1 MFLHEIYNA
10 TCVKYFLIYKDK
22 EEVKERVIHFFTT
35 NDNIINIIKYAKN
48 EGADYIC
55 YRYSGPI
62 CDIMPVLSIK
72 GFDCVA
78 VIKKDDFS
86 DSLKAG
92 RLKEC
97 VMNAIETEK
106 ETHGALRHRY
116 YISPVKTLR
125 IIEEMEKYCGNST
138 KKKLLQR
145 ILTLVEGD
153 CTRNEAREQATKDIL
168 RFKGKIP
175 NKD

>member
-1 MFLHEIYNA
+1 MFLHEIYNV

-35 NDNIINIIKYAKN
+35 NDNVINIIKYAKN

-106 ETHGALRHRY
+106 ETHRALRHRY
-116 YISPVKTLR
+116 YIFPVKTLR
-125 IIEEMEKYCGNST
+125 ITKEMEKYCIHPNL
-138 KKKLLQR
+138 KKLCHEKLSQMS
-145 ILTLVEGD
+145 ED
-153 CTRNEAREQATKDIL
+153 
-168 RFKGKIP
+168 
-175 NKD
+175 

>member
-1 MFLHEIYNA
+1 MFLHELFNVA
-10 TCVKYFLIYKDK
+10 CTKFFLIYKDK
-22 EEVKERVIHFFTT
+22 EEAKERVIYFFHN
-35 NDNIINIIKYAKN
+35 NDNITNIVKYAKS

-55 YRYSGPI
+55 YRYNGPI
-62 CDIMPVLSIK
+62 CDFIPVLSTE

-78 VIKKDDFS
+78 IIKKDDFS

-106 ETHGALRHRY
+106 ETHRTLRHRY

-125 IIEEMEKYCGNST
+125 ITEEMAKYCINSIM
-138 KKKLLQR
+138 KKSCQEKLV
-145 ILTLVEGD
+145 LVEGE

-168 RFKGKIP
+168 KFKGKIP

>member
-1 MFLHEIYNA
+1 MFLYELFNV
-10 TCVKYFLIYKDK
+10 TCNKFFLIYKDK
-22 EEVKERVIHFFTT
+22 EEVKERIIYFFP
-35 NDNIINIIKYAKN
+35 NDDNIKNIVNYAKN

-55 YRYSGPI
+55 YRYNGPI
-62 CDIMPVLSIK
+62 YDFMPVLSTK

-78 VIKKDDFS
+78 VIKKDDFY

-106 ETHGALRHRY
+106 ETHEALRHRY
-116 YISPVKTLR
+116 YLSPVKTLR
-125 IIEEMEKYCGNST
+125 IVEEMVKYCGNST

-145 ILTLVEGD
+145 ILTLVED
-153 CTRNEAREQATKDIL
+153 CTKNEAREEQATKDIL
-168 RFKGKIP
+168 SFKDKIP

>member
-1 MFLHEIYNA
+1 MFLHEIFNVA
-10 TCVKYFLIYKDK
+10 CNKYFLIYKDK
-22 EEVKERVIHFFTT
+22 EEVKERVIYFFTT
-35 NDNIINIIKYAKN
+35 DDNIINIIKYAKN

-55 YRYSGPI
+55 YRYNGPI
-62 CDIMPVLSIK
+62 CDFMPVLSTE

-78 VIKKDDFS
+78 VINKDDYS

-92 RLKEC
+92 SLKEC

-106 ETHGALRHRY
+106 ETHRALRHRY

-168 RFKGKIP
+168 SFKGKIP

>member
-1 MFLHEIYNA
+1 MFLHEIFNVA
-10 TCVKYFLIYKDK
+10 CNKYFFIYKDK
-22 EEVKERVIHFFTT
+22 EEVKERVIYFFTN

-55 YRYSGPI
+55 YRYNGPI
-62 CDIMPVLSIK
+62 CDFMPVLSTE

-78 VIKKDDFS
+78 VINKDDYS

-125 IIEEMEKYCGNST
+125 ITEEVDKYYANLNLKKPCQEK
-138 KKKLLQR
+138 LV
-145 ILTLVEGD
+145 LVEGD
-153 CTRNEAREQATKDIL
+153 CTRNEAREQAIKSIL
-168 RFKGKIP
+168 RFKGIIP
-175 NKD
+175 FKD